1 MLQPTDKYMYLKMDI
16 LRSHGVRSEEH
27 FSVPQQCFFC
37 STAHVCGV
45 VINQH
50 LCGGQHASTL
60 LECPTKYKSHWPTS
74 GRSVVSVIES
84 PGMQAIPDWKTMYL
98 PKVQT
103 YLLLFQ
109 ELDLQQHF
117 CLPNVLQIVYLRLQV
132 SSLHISLC
140 LVMFE
145 YSHLCSETVAWIS
158 WYQVF
163 ERKNTKPAYI
173 TVK

>member
-1 MLQPTDKYMYLKMDI
+1 
-16 LRSHGVRSEEH
+16 
-27 FSVPQQCFFC
+27 
-37 STAHVCGV
+37 
-45 VINQH
+45 
-50 LCGGQHASTL
+50 
-60 LECPTKYKSHWPTS
+60 
-74 GRSVVSVIES
+74 
-84 PGMQAIPDWKTMYL
+84 MYL

-132 SSLHISLC
+132 SSLHIGLC

-158 WYQVF
+158 
-163 ERKNTKPAYI
+163 
-173 TVK
+173 